1 MSFEPRPLSPFFAS
15 PFGPSPFAPKAT
27 PAPAPVDESNVA
39 YALVPSAPALSA
51 DECETA
57 ETAAEVEIRWGTTV
71 LAVSHLNPP
80 RSFHVGESAG
90 PKAPCDYPV
99 PADKLGAERLTLLH
113 VAPGQPTTVLVPP
126 NGTLRLSSDV
136 FPTRSLAD
144 LVAAGL
150 AAPSAAVPGAFEVRL
165 EGGATAEIGVGDLTF
180 RVGLVRAGRAVEARS
195 VDTAAL
201 PFHAGSLLVHVGLLA
216 AIALLMPPLGATA
229 EGEMSAEQSYR
240 LGQMLNAVAEREPE
254 PSKDESENVKNDGDE
269 GGQGARSKLEE
280 GSMGSQTSSAVNKGY
295 GVAGPK
301 DNPDPH
307 LSRAAAIDMARE
319 FGMVGLLASA
329 GGSVNSPT
337 APWGRDE
344 ALGTDALSANGN
356 LWGESLG
363 EAAGAGGLGLS
374 GVGEGGGGRYEGIGL
389 GRIGTLG
396 RGDGGGDAM
405 GIGRGHGHLQANHA
419 PKPPIVRTGTL
430 TTSGRIPPEVIQRTV
445 RQSFGRFRFC
455 YENGLRTSPNLA
467 GRVTVRFVIGRD
479 GAVSNAGN
487 GGSDLPDAGVV
498 SCVVRAFYG
507 LSFPAPEA
515 GIVTVSYPI
524 TFTPG
529 G

>member
-1 MSFEPRPLSPFFAS
+1 MPFEPRPLSPFFAP
-15 PFGPSPFAPKAT
+15 PFGPSPFAPAQTAT
-27 PAPAPVDESNVA
+27 PVVNEADATYV
-39 YALVPSAPALSA
+39 LVPSAPAVA
-51 DECETA
+51 AEECETA
-57 ETAAEVEIRWGTTV
+57 ETAAEVEIRWGHTV

-80 RSFHVGESAG
+80 RSFHVGEAVG
-90 PKAPCDYPV
+90 PKSSCDYHV
-99 PADKLGAERLTLLH
+99 PADKLGAERLPLLL
-113 VAPGQPTTVLVPP
+113 VAPGRPTRVVVPP
-126 NGTLRLSSDV
+126 NGTLRLTSSV
-136 FPTRSLAD
+136 FPTRTLAD
-144 LVAAGL
+144 VVAAGQ
-150 AAPSAAVPGAFEVRL
+150 AQPSASAPGAFEVEL
-165 EGGATAEIGVGDLTF
+165 PEGATAEVGVADLTF
-180 RVGLVRAGRAVEARS
+180 RVGLVRAGRAVEARA

-201 PFHAGSLLVHVGLLA
+201 PFHAGSLLAHAGLLA
-216 AIALLMPPLGATA
+216 AIALFIPPLGATA
-229 EGEMSAEQSYR
+229 DGDLSAEQSYR
-240 LGQMLNAVAEREPE
+240 LGQLLNAVAEKETEPE
-254 PSKDESENVKNDGDE
+254 KDASESTKDDGNE
-269 GGQGARSKLEE
+269 GGQGAQAKLES
-280 GSMGSQTSSAVNKGY
+280 GSMGSQVSRDQNKGY
-295 GVAGPK
+295 AVAGPK

-307 LSRAAAIDMARE
+307 LARVAAIDMARE
-319 FGMVGLLASA
+319 FGMVGLLAGQS
-329 GGSVNSPT
+329 NSMNAPT

-344 ALGTDALSANGN
+344 ALGTDALSARGN

-374 GVGEGGGGRYEGIGL
+374 GVGEGGGSRYEGIGL

-405 GIGRGHGHLQANHA
+405 GIGKGHGHLQATHTA
-419 PKPPIVRTGTL
+419 KPPVVRTGTL
-430 TTSGRIPPEVIQRTV
+430 TASGRIPPEVIQRTV

-479 GAVSNAGN
+479 GAVSNASN
-487 GGSDLPDAGVV
+487 GGSDLPDAGVL

-524 TFTPG
+524 TFSPG